1 MRTEKTAVIAP
12 AFENLIENLDLSIFH
27 LPSQTSD
34 NDRISLLHLQRL
46 VRNWKPGYSYLEIGS
61 YQGGTLLPHL
71 LDPSCE
77 LAVSIDKRPDAQ
89 PDERAQFYSY
99 QGFTTQ
105 RMLQGL
111 RLYVPFSGLKKLATF
126 DADMADVS
134 PFAIGAKLDLALIDG
149 EHTNV
154 AVFSDFLSLLPAL
167 KDDALIAFHDF
178 NLINDA
184 VKNIQSHLQFSG
196 IAQRLFV
203 LPDLVA
209 VIALRS
215 GIARASEALAVHALD
230 EASFIKDAKRKLR
243 EEIARSVEQGLH
255 TAETAH

>member
-1 MRTEKTAVIAP
+1 MIAP
-12 AFENLIENLDLSIFH
+12 AFENLIENLNLSIFR
-27 LPSQTSD
+27 LPSQTTD
-34 NDRISLLHLQRL
+34 NDRISLLRVQRL
-46 VRNWKPGYSYLEIGS
+46 MRNWKPGYTYLEIGS

-71 LDPSCE
+71 LDQSCE

-89 PDERAQFYSY
+89 PDERARLFSY
-99 QGFTTQ
+99 EGFTTE

-111 RLYVPFSGLKKLATF
+111 RQYVPFSGIRKLATF

-167 KDDALIAFHDF
+167 REDALIGFHDF
-178 NLINDA
+178 DKINDA

-203 LPDLVA
+203 LPDLVS
-209 VIALRS
+209 VIALRG
-215 GIARASEALAVHALD
+215 GIAPATEALAAYALD
-230 EASFIKDAKRKLR
+230 ELSFIRDAKRTLR

-255 TAETAH
+255 LA